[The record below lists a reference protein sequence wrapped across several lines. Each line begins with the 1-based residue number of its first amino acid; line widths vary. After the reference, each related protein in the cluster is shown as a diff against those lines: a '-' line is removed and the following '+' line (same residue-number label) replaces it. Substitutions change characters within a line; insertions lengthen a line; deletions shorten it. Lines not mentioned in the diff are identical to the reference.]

1 MSLLLLLWYDDRLVP
16 FMGLLMGPPD
26 RNSVPAFGIPALLA
40 ALFGFLRS
48 KPREIWAYGL
58 LMWAPQAIIFG
69 GAFAFFS
76 DGWGSGLALVTA
88 VSALIAAIFCVVASY
103 VGFALRRIVNKFLV
117 VPQQPPT
124 IFRK

>member
-1 MSLLLLLWYDDRLVP
+1 MASRNFRAWIFPILSLALGIGMSLLLLLWYDDRLVP

-76 DGWGSGLALVTA
+76 DGV
-88 VSALIAAIFCVVASY
+88 
-103 VGFALRRIVNKFLV
+103 
-117 VPQQPPT
+117 
-124 IFRK
+124 